1 MEIKK
6 ICHLLKNISLLYCA
20 YMEYNF
26 FILQDKFQISKRP
39 GNPPSFW
46 MLVRKRK
53 FARQQIFTSCVHP
66 HSQLLLLLLFFIM
79 QCLSLLGCRSLSY
92 SFRKTFICPWFAS
105 SSLVLIRVLIKIEGV
120 VFESLIDSRYQEGF
134 ECIWIISCKILPFVY
149 LSYTSLNNFLDF
161 IYLLDSFH
169 LY

>member
-1 MEIKK
+1 
-6 ICHLLKNISLLYCA
+6 
-20 YMEYNF
+20 
-26 FILQDKFQISKRP
+26 
-39 GNPPSFW
+39 

-66 HSQLLLLLLFFIM
+66 HPLLLLFFFFHDAM
-79 QCLSLLGCRSLSY
+79 FVSSGLSI
-92 SFRKTFICPWFAS
+92 FRKTFVCAWFAS

-120 VFESLIDSRYQEGF
+120 VFESLIDSRYREGF
-134 ECIWIISCKILPFVY
+134 ECMWIISCKIFPFVY
-149 LSYTSLNNFLDF
+149 LSHTSLNNFLDF